1 MSPGFHIGL
10 CPHFTLGYA
19 GVPPLQGSLSYWA
32 FGVLCRGIVFVKCVW
47 VCKWI
52 VAFVFLYLIVIVLFV
67 VLRGGLIVAVG
78 QRAPR
83 GRYSCKAQGASPGL
97 IIVTHLFSPV
107 GAALPYAGLCVVV
120 MLYCIYPL
128 GYLLAWVSAAPTELI
143 LLLLV
148 YPQGSISGFALISPW
163 AMQECRPFRALCRI
177 GRLRSCVVV
186 LCSLY
191 LYPWGICLRG

>member
-97 IIVTHLFSPV
+97 IIVTHLLS
-107 GAALPYAGLCVVV
+107 
-120 MLYCIYPL
+120 
-128 GYLLAWVSAAPTELI
+128 
-143 LLLLV
+143 
-148 YPQGSISGFALISPW
+148 
-163 AMQECRPFRALCRI
+163 PFR
-177 GRLRSCVVV
+177 GRTSLRRVVCGRYV
-186 LCSLY
+186 VFIR
-191 LYPWGICLRG
+191 WGICLRG